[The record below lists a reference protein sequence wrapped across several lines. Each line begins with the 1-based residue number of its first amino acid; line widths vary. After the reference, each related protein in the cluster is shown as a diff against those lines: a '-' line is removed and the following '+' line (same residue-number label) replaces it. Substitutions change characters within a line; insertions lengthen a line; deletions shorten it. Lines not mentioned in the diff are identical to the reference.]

1 MKLKFHIECLI
12 FSFSLP
18 DPLRLRDSDSQH
30 DIPEIQTAARL
41 KLNVQKSTD
50 KKITES
56 PDRPEDKD
64 VAASSGEMKVVTGGD
79 DVEVFRGS
87 PGS

>member
-1 MKLKFHIECLI
+1 MFNFFI
-12 FSFSLP
+12 FLP

-30 DIPEIQTAARL
+30 DIPEIQTPARL

-50 KKITES
+50 KKRTES

-64 VAASSGEMKVVTGGD
+64 AAASSGEMNVVARGD
-79 DVEVFRGS
+79 DVEVFRASHGS
-87 PGS
+87 